1 MICVRN
7 SSQNLKYLSISSTPE
22 QVEKYASCTLLSV
35 AMESTTEID
44 SCIKFLEENE
54 FIRLQHMDS
63 GLRYSATQLGEF
75 FFSKNLSFDL
85 F

>member
-1 MICVRN
+1 
-7 SSQNLKYLSISSTPE
+7 
-22 QVEKYASCTLLSV
+22 
-35 AMESTTEID
+35 MESSTEID

-75 FFSKNLSFDL
+75 CYQDQRSGFLVHYKWTKSRKYGEGENC
-85 F
+85 